1 MDTNQI
7 RFTGKK
13 KPDPDRA
20 AVIGLFLKLFKH
32 QCGADPDAPA
42 QVAQISPEDAG
53 PDLTYELR
61 VHKNKKW
68 ERRRMSVGIIGENP
82 GSRSGSRSRSRTGS
96 RTKGSKSTCFK
107 ITYDTLLVVKVPPA
121 PIRKFDDYT
130 ENLHTEGRIAVKL
143 EPEIE
148 FVAPGVT
155 AIMRKVH
162 PFKEAGELKA
172 SELEARYIDWLRG
185 HPSYQDF
192 LKISGGFVFVMD
204 LSKYAF
210 LSQVVEAMHD
220 PAVHR
225 WQMGEEILK
234 SHNLLWDILAFEN
247 KYGDEH
253 LSVCFNIN
261 KVYAEYETR
270 LSEMMADHD
279 LSFPIPA
286 FRKQEWFL
294 FHLAERGVARM
305 DESFPEG
312 FLEKF
317 NNMVKG
323 VLLEFSEEV
332 DAYREMVLAYVRD
345 VSFIQNKN
353 QMAGLIYN
361 ILHLLAHLR
370 ERQIAIRD
378 LKPDN
383 LFVVAEKDRYPLFV
397 ASPEESSLGLIDFE
411 TAVDFTD
418 YPEKEIP
425 QPLLAGTPAYATPS
439 HLFPNRLLGQTLT
452 TLPLVFNYQDWQ
464 AAVAMIY
471 NIVTGELLFEHTRK
485 LLFKTKK
492 TIQRTT
498 ELNLP
503 LSEGFKEVSRM
514 YWSGAVSEFEEKIS
528 AKKGLLKSIPV
539 NLSPE
544 ASAMIREDIE
554 REHKNTQKQVRKYV
568 DAQVIFHSD
577 KNRQSLLKAPAMEVA
592 RLRERWERGENL
604 PKMPPG
610 MRTQI
615 LRLLRDLE
623 RLKAQSQRQKQ
634 LIRMMEKETTRLSA
648 YDLSKVLF
656 DIVFNA
662 MYREEWGALDESDLA
677 DAPSQ
682 NGALAGHEPTILYE
696 ETMLFEASG

>member
-1 MDTNQI
+1 MDTDQI
-7 RFTGKK
+7 RFVGNAR
-13 KPDPDRA
+13 PDPERA

-32 QCGADPDAPA
+32 QCGADPDAKVRA
-42 QVAQISPEDAG
+42 TQISGEDDG

-61 VHKNKKW
+61 VKKNDKW

-82 GSRSGSRSRSRTGS
+82 NTRSRSRSRTGS

-107 ITYDTLLVVKVPPA
+107 VTYDNLLVIKVPPV
-121 PIRKFDDYT
+121 PIRKFEEYT
-130 ENLHTEGRIAVKL
+130 ESLHTEGRIAVKL

-162 PFKEAGELKA
+162 PFKDAAELKP
-172 SELEARYIDWLRG
+172 SELESRYIAWLREQ
-185 HPSYQDF
+185 PAYQDF

-220 PAVHR
+220 ADVYR
-225 WQMGEEILK
+225 WKMGEEILK

-247 KYGDEH
+247 KYGSEA
-253 LSVCFNIN
+253 LTTCFNIN
-261 KVYAEYETR
+261 KVYSQYETH
-270 LSEMMADHD
+270 LSEMMQGQG
-279 LSFPIPA
+279 LSFPIPTS
-286 FRKQEWFL
+286 RKQEWFL
-294 FHLAERGVARM
+294 HHLAERTVTRLDDA
-305 DESFPEG
+305 FPEE
-312 FLEKF
+312 FLLKF
-317 NNMVKG
+317 NEMVKE
-323 VLLEFSEEV
+323 VLLENSEEV
-332 DAYREMVLAYVRD
+332 DAYRATVLSYIHH
-345 VSFIQNKN
+345 VSFIQNKD
-353 QMAGLIYN
+353 QMSGLIYN
-361 ILHLLAHLR
+361 IIHLLACLR
-370 ERQIAIRD
+370 DRQIAIRD

-383 LFVVAEKDRYPLFV
+383 LFVVAEKDRYPLFI
-397 ASPEESSLGLIDFE
+397 ASPEDASLGLIDFE

-452 TLPLVFNYQDWQ
+452 DLPRVFNYQDWQ
-464 AAVAMIY
+464 AAIAMIY

-514 YWSGAVSEFEEKIS
+514 YWSGAVAEFEEKLS
-528 AKKGLLKSIPV
+528 EKKGLLKSIPIS
-539 NLSPE
+539 LSDK
-544 ASAMIREDIE
+544 ASVMIREDIK
-554 REHKNTQKQVRKYV
+554 REHKNTEKQVQKYV

-577 KNRQSLLKAPAMEVA
+577 KNRKNLLKAPVMEVG
-592 RLRERWERGENL
+592 RLRERWEKGENL
-604 PKMPPG
+604 PKTPPG

-623 RLKAQSQRQKQ
+623 QLKARSQRQKQ
-634 LIRMMEKETTRLSA
+634 LMRLLEKETPRLSA

-656 DIVFNA
+656 DIVFTA
-662 MYREEWGALDESDLA
+662 MYREEWGGLDESDLS
-677 DAPSQ
+677 DAPSR
-682 NGALAGHEPTILYE
+682 NSVLSKNEPTLLYE
-696 ETMLFEASG
+696 ETALFEASG

>member
-1 MDTNQI
+1 MNTDYI
-7 RFTGKK
+7 RYTGRH

-20 AVIGLFLKLFKH
+20 AVIELFLKLFRR
-32 QCGADPDAPA
+32 QCGVEPDAPA
-42 QVAQISPEDAG
+42 QVAQISAEDEG

-68 ERRRMSVGIIGENP
+68 ERRRMSVGVIGENP
-82 GSRSGSRSRSRTGS
+82 GTRSRSRSRTAS

-107 ITYDTLLVVKVPPA
+107 VTYDNLLVIKVPPA
-121 PIRKFDDYT
+121 PIGRFDDYL
-130 ENLHTEGRIAVKL
+130 ESLHTEGRIAVKL

-155 AIMRKVH
+155 AIMRKIH
-162 PFKEAGELKA
+162 PFKDAADLKA
-172 SELEARYIDWLRG
+172 SELEARYIQWLRG
-185 HPSYQDF
+185 HPTEQEF
-192 LKISGGFVFVMD
+192 LKVSGGFAYVMD

-220 PAVHR
+220 PEVHR
-225 WQMGEEILK
+225 WRMGEEILK
-234 SHNLLWDILAFEN
+234 SHNLLWDILEFEN
-247 KYGDEH
+247 KYGSAN
-253 LSVCFNIN
+253 LNICFEIN
-261 KVYAEYETR
+261 KVYAQYETR
-270 LSEMMADHD
+270 LSDMMRERG
-279 LSFPIPA
+279 LTFPIPA
-286 FRKQEWFL
+286 YRKQEWFL
-294 FHLAERGVARM
+294 FHLADRKVVRL

-312 FLEKF
+312 FLDAF
-317 NNMVKG
+317 NDMVRG
-323 VLLEFSEEV
+323 VLLEFTEEV
-332 DAYREMVLAYVRD
+332 EAYRDVVLEYVRD
-345 VSFIQNKN
+345 VSFIQNKT

-361 ILHLLAHLR
+361 ILHLLACLR
-370 ERQIAIRD
+370 ERRVAIRD

-383 LFVVAEKDRYPLFV
+383 LFVVAEKDKHPLFI
-397 ASPEESSLGLIDFE
+397 ASPDDASLGLIDFE

-452 TLPLVFNYQDWQ
+452 ELPLVFNYQDWQ

-492 TIQRTT
+492 TIQKTT

-503 LSEGFKEVSRM
+503 LSEGFKEVSRI
-514 YWSGAVSEFEEKIS
+514 YWSGAAAEFESKIS
-528 AKKGLLKSIPV
+528 GKKGRLKSIPV
-539 NLSPE
+539 NLSPDVC
-544 ASAMIREDIE
+544 AMIGEDIR
-554 REHKNTQKQVRKYV
+554 REQRNTEKQVRKYV

-577 KNRQSLLKAPAMEVA
+577 KNRKNLLRAPAMEVG
-592 RLRERWERGENL
+592 RLRERWEKGENL

-610 MRTQI
+610 MRTQV

-623 RLKAQSQRQKQ
+623 RLKSQSQRQKQ
-634 LIRMMEKETTRLSA
+634 LLRLMEKETPRLSA
-648 YDLSKVLF
+648 YDLSRVLF

-662 MYREEWGALDESDLA
+662 MYREEWGPLDESDMS
-677 DAPSQ
+677 DAAPE
-682 NGALAGHEPTILYE
+682 NGVLAGNEPTLLYE
-696 ETMLFEASG
+696 ETVLFAASG